1 MGIQSRFRL
10 REVMVEA
17 YKHLY
22 NGEEPVV
29 EGIHAGLECGIFA
42 SKLPGLDAV
51 SFGPQMEHIHTT
63 NEVLSISSTERTWE
77 LVVKTLAALK

>member
-1 MGIQSRFRL
+1 
-10 REVMVEA
+10 
-17 YKHLY
+17 
-22 NGEEPVV
+22 
-29 EGIHAGLECGIFA
+29 
-42 SKLPGLDAV
+42 LPGLDAV

>member
-1 MGIQSRFRL
+1 M
-10 REVMVEA
+10 
-17 YKHLY
+17 KHINIY
-22 NGEEPVV
+22 TTEKNQFV

-63 NEVLSISSTERTWE
+63 NEVLSNLIYRTLHGE
-77 LVVKTLAALK
+77 LVVKTLAALKINCDL